1 MQAGFGLR
9 QSKSYVPG
17 DGVYKPLH
25 IDFYAQD
32 FVCSVCKDKLCF
44 ILVKFRV
51 GPGFFIRSLV
61 CAVAADQYP
70 VDSVLHEDVES
81 GGQVA
86 QHAVQ

>member
-1 MQAGFGLR
+1 M
-9 QSKSYVPG
+9 
-17 DGVYKPLH
+17 
-25 IDFYAQD
+25 
-32 FVCSVCKDKLCF
+32 
-44 ILVKFRV
+44 VKFRV